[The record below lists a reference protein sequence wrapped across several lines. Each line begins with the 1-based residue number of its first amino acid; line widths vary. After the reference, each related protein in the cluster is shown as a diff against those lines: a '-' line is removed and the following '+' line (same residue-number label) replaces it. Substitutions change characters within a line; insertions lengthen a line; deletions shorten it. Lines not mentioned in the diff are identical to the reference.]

1 MLLNYFNNNLLKKIG
16 YINSALLLGGKQ
28 LYNKISSY
36 MLKLIIRVLKTNT
49 NVCISYIKY
58 NRLHLDWEILL
69 VISKD
74 RIMRESEWAFF
85 YSTMGHFEITFWLTR
100 RKYHNSF
107 WLNICILLKIKF
119 NFPNFTTWV
128 NLVFVRS
135 LDRCKFKMFSSCDH
149 IAFGL
154 S

>member
-49 NVCISYIKY
+49 NVCISYLKY

-74 RIMRESEWAFF
+74 RIMRESE
-85 YSTMGHFEITFWLTR
+85 
-100 RKYHNSF
+100 
-107 WLNICILLKIKF
+107 
-119 NFPNFTTWV
+119 
-128 NLVFVRS
+128 
-135 LDRCKFKMFSSCDH
+135 
-149 IAFGL
+149 
-154 S
+154 